1 MTNYSKGYNPKM
13 NMNDVK
19 EMMALQAEI
28 NEALRNAVIELGN
41 QIHVLKKGIQ
51 DIHTTLEV
59 LNVR

>member
-1 MTNYSKGYNPKM
+1 MTNHSKGYYPKM
-13 NMNDVK
+13 TMNDVK

-41 QIHVLKKGIQ
+41 QIHVLTKGVQ